1 LNLFRLLLRL
11 SLGRRLPVT
20 RGTRAVRGL
29 HAPVRIHRDRW
40 GIPCIEAESEADA
53 CFGIGFC
60 HGQDRTFQLEVL
72 LRVARGTLA
81 ELFGAVGLPIDRLSR
96 RIGFRHAAREQWSV
110 LDAAGQA
117 ILQAYADG
125 VNAGVNAGLRRRPH
139 EFVLLG
145 ARPTPW
151 ETTDSLGVLKVLSF
165 TLATNWDSELAR
177 LHVLTKDGS
186 EALAALDPAYPHWLP
201 VTAPPGQ
208 AAGPALDRLEADVAV
223 FEGVVRGGGSN
234 NWAIAPERTATGRPI
249 LANDPH
255 LSALLPAHWYLVQ
268 ARAPDFAVAGASFVG
283 GPAVL
288 AGHNGH
294 AAWGVTAAL
303 VDNTDLF
310 IEQIGPDGASVR
322 EGDRFV
328 HCAVREETIRVRG
341 GAAVVER
348 VLVTPRGPILTPAV
362 DAPGPALSLRA
373 TWLDPAP
380 VSGLLRL
387 AHVRSFDDLRHR
399 LGPWPAT
406 TQNVAYADATG
417 TIGWKIVGTAP
428 RRRKG
433 WGLLP
438 QPGWDPSF
446 GWEAEP
452 VPDADMPYAVNPP
465 EGFLATANNQ
475 PLPDGVGPFLGADWI
490 DGYRAAAIARAL
502 AARRDWDVA
511 STLALQTDQHTLAW
525 EDLREA
531 IRGAAADDPDA
542 RRALELLRGWDG
554 RVGIDSPA
562 AAVYELFLSE
572 MTGRTAQAKAPR
584 SHVYALGGR
593 VHPLTDF
600 NFFSFRRTGHLA
612 RLLRTQPAG
621 WFKRSWP
628 EEIGDALAAVVRRL
642 RTGHG
647 EDPAAWAWGR
657 LRTLTLGHLL
667 GRRRRLAGVFNLG
680 PVPCGGDTDTI
691 NPATVLPLA
700 PLAGAGTIASIASM
714 RLVIDVGAWHN
725 SRFVLPGGQ
734 SGNPFSPHYADL
746 FPLWQRGEGV
756 PIAWTPEEVR
766 AAARETLV
774 LTPAST

>member
-1 LNLFRLLLRL
+1 VNLPRFLVRLF
-11 SLGRRLPVT
+11 LGRRLPIT
-20 RGTRAVRGL
+20 RGMRAVRGL
-29 HAPVRIHRDRW
+29 DAPIRIHRDRW
-40 GIPCIEAESEADA
+40 GIPCIEAGSEADA

-72 LRVARGTLA
+72 LRLVRGTLA
-81 ELFGAVGLPIDRLSR
+81 ELLGAAALSIDLLSR
-96 RIGFRHAAREQWSV
+96 HIGFLHSARAQWP
-110 LDAAGQA
+110 LQDAAGRK
-117 ILQAYADG
+117 LLDAYAAG
-125 VNAGVNAGLRRRPH
+125 VNAGTSAGLRRRPH
-139 EFVLLG
+139 EFALLG

-151 ETTDSLGVLKVLSF
+151 EPTDSLGVLKVLSF

-177 LHVLTKDGS
+177 LHVLTKDGP

-208 AAGPALDRLEADVAV
+208 AAGPAFDRLEADLAA
-223 FEGVVRGGGSN
+223 FEGVARGGGSN
-234 NWAIAPERTATGRPI
+234 NWAVAPGRTATGRPI

-294 AAWGVTAAL
+294 AAWGVTAAI

-322 EGDRFV
+322 VGDGFV
-328 HCAVREETIRVRG
+328 PCTVREETIRVRG
-341 GAAVVER
+341 GATVVER

-373 TWLDPAP
+373 TWLEPAP

-387 AHVRSFDDLRHR
+387 AHVRSFDDLRHH

-406 TQNVAYADATG
+406 TQNVAYADAAG

-438 QPGWDPSF
+438 LPGWDPSF

-452 VPDADMPYAVNPP
+452 VPDADMPWAVNPP

-511 STLALQTDQHTLAW
+511 GTLALQTDQHTRAW
-525 EDLREA
+525 DDLREA
-531 IRGAAADDPDA
+531 ILGADAADPDA
-542 RRALELLRGWDG
+542 RRALDLLRGWDG
-554 RVGIDSPA
+554 CVRIDSPA

-572 MTGRTAQAKAPR
+572 MTGRTARAKAPR
-584 SHVYALGGR
+584 SYGYALGGR

-600 NFFSFRRTGHLA
+600 NFFCFRRTGHLA
-612 RLLRTQPAG
+612 RLLRTRPAG
-621 WFKRSWP
+621 WFKRPWP

-642 RTGHG
+642 RAGHG
-647 EDPAAWAWGR
+647 DDPAAWAWGR
-657 LRTLTLGHLL
+657 LRTLTLHHIL
-667 GRRRRLAGVFNLG
+667 GRRRRLARVFNIG
-680 PVPCGGDTDTI
+680 PVPSGGDTDTI
-691 NPATVLPLA
+691 NQAAVLPLA
-700 PLAGAGTIASIASM
+700 PLAGTDTIASA
-714 RLVIDVGAWHN
+714 RVVIDVGAWHN

-746 FPLWQRGEGV
+746 FPLWLRGEGV

-766 AAARETLV
+766 AAATQTLV
-774 LTPAST
+774 LMPASK